1 MIAPAQGTPE
11 ASAAVFPIWERKAG
25 LGHLLSSEG
34 HSGAQVDR
42 PQTSAPGAFAS
53 WFCTFAQKTSNT
65 SQSIKVSEKSYKQGS
80 C

>member
-11 ASAAVFPIWERKAG
+11 ASAAVFPIWKRIAG

-34 HSGAQVDR
+34 RSGAQVDR
-42 PQTSAPGAFAS
+42 PWAFAS
-53 WFCTFAQKTSNT
+53 RFCTFAQKTSNT